1 MEYPLINYLTSQEF
15 KTLNFPSQ
23 KRPPRKANPV
33 QLLQLEPL
41 VHQRPVV
48 QHGQFAQPQRPA
60 KQPQRPPVRKVNSAL
75 ADSALA
81 NSAAANSA
89 FQRPKVQKGSF
100 SISVFDNHGGSY
112 DIRNSN
118 NNNNSGGGVE
128 VQNHGGIRFPNFQT
142 QYGSVFHTQQT

>member
-15 KTLNFPSQ
+15 KPLNFPSQ

-60 KQPQRPPVRKVNSAL
+60 KQPQRPPVRKANSAL
-75 ADSALA
+75 
-81 NSAAANSA
+81 ANSA

>member
-1 MEYPLINYLTSQEF
+1 MNFFTSQEF
-15 KTLNFPSQ
+15 KPLNFPSQ

-41 VHQRPVV
+41 VQQRPVV

-60 KQPQRPPVRKVNSAL
+60 KQPQRPPVRKAN
-75 ADSALA
+75 SALA
-81 NSAAANSA
+81 NSALANSALANSA

-142 QYGSVFHTQQT
+142 QYGSVFHTQYT

>member
-1 MEYPLINYLTSQEF
+1 M
-15 KTLNFPSQ
+15 FPSS
-23 KRPPRKANPV
+23 PNNPESILFASPSSLSARGSV
-33 QLLQLEPL
+33 SLSPEP
-41 VHQRPVV
+41 
-48 QHGQFAQPQRPA
+48 ATPA
-60 KQPQRPPVRKVNSAL
+60 ATDQPQRPPVRKAN
-75 ADSALA
+75 SALA
-81 NSAAANSA
+81 NSGLANSA